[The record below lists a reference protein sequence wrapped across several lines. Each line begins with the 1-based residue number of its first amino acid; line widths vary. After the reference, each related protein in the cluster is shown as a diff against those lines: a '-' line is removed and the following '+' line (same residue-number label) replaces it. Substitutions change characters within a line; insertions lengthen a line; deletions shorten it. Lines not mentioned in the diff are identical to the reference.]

1 MLLHCTLVRGPGAAP
16 GIPAEP
22 VELSVELPEGC
33 PGTELEAAVARQYGT
48 TGLTVSGLPLRTLAA
63 GDAPLVSGAVLVDG
77 AAAGPA
83 SDGGAALL
91 LAVLSGPGAG
101 ALLPLRR
108 GSYRVGRGG
117 TDLVL
122 PDPELSRAHVLLQVT
137 DAGVSLVDLGSANGT
152 TVDGKPV
159 TRVRVSS
166 DSVIGCGQST
176 LGLVF
181 RGGSAAGPRA
191 AAGPGGSDA
200 GRDTSEPLRIP
211 NPGSAGNRAA
221 LVLTAVVPLAVGVA
235 LAVGTGLWMFL
246 AFSALSAVSVLVPAL
261 SGRKRRRELKAAIAA
276 AVDEDRDRRRRAAP
290 TAADLAI
297 NARAPDSSEPRDGP
311 EAGPVWLR
319 LGLARETARISLVPH
334 DPAFQA
340 PSVGTVPVCLDPAAP
355 ANFRGPEDALAGLV
369 RFLVMQLAS
378 YPRARRTRILLHG
391 PVRSLPLAAR
401 FLPQVS
407 LSASGSLTAADLAAG
422 PGPGWDRGVLIVL
435 SGTDRAAAL
444 CAAAAGCGWQVLD
457 CAAAPHAVAGQ
468 SVALG
473 GSGAVLTTATARTV
487 FTPDLVPAEVF
498 DRFCRSAGGTEPAP
512 QAGSGRVPDD
522 CRLGELLPLSAGEIE
537 RRWSAAGGQARR
549 GLPVPVGR
557 AAAGP
562 LHLDLEA
569 DGPHLLVAGT
579 TGSGKSE
586 FLRTLVYGLAASFP
600 PDLLNLLFVDF
611 KGGSGLGPLTGL
623 PHCVGMLTDLADHE
637 VERSL
642 ASLRAE
648 VRYREELL
656 AAAGVPDLASY
667 PQTSGSPALPR
678 LVLVIDEFRMLVEEA
693 PAALRELM
701 RIAAIGRSLGI
712 HLVMATQ
719 RAQGALS
726 ADIRANVTSSVVLR
740 VQSELESADVMDSRL
755 AAAIPLD
762 SPGRA
767 YLLRG
772 SAAPEEFQTAVLAA
786 AAQAACQAVTV
797 MTAAA
802 RLDRGPAPCRNATG
816 PPVPATTI
824 QAAAPLVRLTSELW
838 AGCGGALPRRP
849 VAPPLPVRLPFP
861 RRETGPAAASAA
873 PGVLLGMMDVPE
885 QQRLR
890 ELRWHAGAHGH
901 LALIG
906 DVRGGTSAGPAAAC
920 QLAVEQLLGDDVE
933 SHLYILDADGSLRH
947 TAGSP
952 RVGAWAGADELRRAV
967 RVLERLA
974 REVRSRLAAPGAA
987 PAPPLVLVLNHWGS
1001 WVSAFRS
1008 GPLAWAEDL
1017 VNDII
1022 RDGPAAAVTALVSG
1036 GRELVTARFFPSL
1049 PNRIFFPAGST
1060 EESRHGWPRLP
1071 QVPALPG
1078 RVAAAGA
1085 FAGATAHAAQ
1095 LCEPPEAG
1103 IRQGVPGGLTVRP
1116 FRVEPLPAVVTVS
1129 EVRAKIGPGLPA
1141 PPAPGWLWVGLGG
1154 DEPGPAGLPLPP
1166 GNVLA
1171 VLGGPGT
1178 GKTSLL
1184 RALPG
1189 LNPAVE
1195 WLRPGPGARP
1205 EDYWS
1210 AFLARARA
1218 GQLDRGAIALAD
1230 DLDLAGMDTNM
1241 RLVELNGLGWTVVLT
1256 AGYRPMIQQRV
1267 PLALQV
1273 RGQGCG
1279 ILIAPRAV
1287 ADADLFGIRFEPE
1300 YSPPPGR
1307 AVVVVNGLPA
1317 AVQLAIEVPPAYR
1330 GSGSPES
1337 LEGAA

>member
-16 GIPAEP
+16 GITADP
-22 VELSVELPEGC
+22 VELSVELPRGC
-33 PGTELEAAVARQYGT
+33 PGTELEAAVARQYDT
-48 TGLTVSGLPLRTLAA
+48 TGLTVAGVPLGTLAA

-77 AAAGPA
+77 APAGPA
-83 SDGGAALL
+83 PDGGAALL

-101 ALLPLRR
+101 TLLPLRR

-117 TDLVL
+117 TDLIL
-122 PDPELSRAHVLLQVT
+122 PDPELSRAHALLEVADTGVT
-137 DAGVSLVDLGSANGT
+137 LVDLGSANGT

-159 TRVRVSS
+159 TSVRVSS
-166 DSVIGCGQST
+166 DSIIGCGQST

-181 RGGSAAGPRA
+181 RGGRAARRSP

-211 NPGSAGNRAA
+211 NPGPVGNRAA

-261 SGRKRRRELKAAIAA
+261 SGRRRRRELKAAIAA
-276 AVDEDRDRRRRAAP
+276 AVDEDRGRRRRAAP
-290 TAADLAI
+290 SAADLAL
-297 NARAPDSSEPRDGP
+297 NAGAPDSGEARDGP
-311 EAGPVWLR
+311 DGGPVWLR
-319 LGLARETARISLVPH
+319 LGLAREPARISLVPD
-334 DPAFQA
+334 DPAFLA
-340 PSVGTVPVCLDPAAP
+340 PAVGLVPVCLDPAAP
-355 ANFRGPEDALAGLV
+355 AGFRGPEDALAGLV

-378 YPRARRTRILLHG
+378 FPRARRTRILLHG
-391 PVRSLPLAAR
+391 PVRSLPPAAR
-401 FLPQVS
+401 FLSQVS

-435 SGTDRAAAL
+435 PGTDHAAAL
-444 CAAAAGCGWQVLD
+444 CAAGAGCGWQVLD
-457 CAAAPHAVAGQ
+457 CAAASHPGPGQ
-468 SVALG
+468 TVVLG
-473 GSGAVLTTATARTV
+473 GRGAVLTTGTARTL

-498 DRFCRSAGGTEPAP
+498 DRFCRSAGGAEPAP
-512 QAGSGRVPDD
+512 EAGSSRVPDA

-537 RRWSAAGGQARR
+537 RRWSAAGGQPRR

-562 LHLDLEA
+562 LHLDLES

-586 FLRTLVYGLAASFP
+586 FLRTLVAGLAASYP

-623 PHCVGMLTDLADHE
+623 PHCVGMLTDLASHE

-656 AAAGVPDLASY
+656 AAAEVPDLPSY
-667 PQTSGSPALPR
+667 PAQTSGVPALPR

-772 SAAPEEFQTAVLAA
+772 NAAPEEFQTAVLAA
-786 AAQAACQAVTV
+786 APQAAGQAVTV

-802 RLDRGPAPCRNATG
+802 RLDREPASRRNATG
-816 PPVPATTI
+816 PRVLATPA
-824 QAAAPLVRLTSELW
+824 QAAAPLVRLTSGLW
-838 AGCGGALPRRP
+838 AGHGGGLPRRP

-861 RRETGPAAASAA
+861 RAGTGLAATAAA
-873 PGVLLGMMDVPE
+873 PGVLLGMVDVPE
-885 QQRLR
+885 QQQLR
-890 ELRWHAGAHGH
+890 ELRWHAGGHGH

-906 DVRGGTSAGPAAAC
+906 DARGGTSAGPAAAC

-933 SHLYILDADGSLRH
+933 SHLYILDADGSLRRA
-947 TAGSP
+947 AGSP
-952 RVGAWAGADELRRAV
+952 RTGAWAGADELRRAV

-974 REVRSRLAAPGAA
+974 GEIRSRLAAPGAA

-1008 GPLAWAEDL
+1008 SPLAWTEDL

-1022 RDGPAAAVTALVSG
+1022 RDGSGAGLTVIVSG
-1036 GRELVTARFFPSL
+1036 GRELVTARFFAAL

-1060 EESRHGWPRLP
+1060 EESRHGWPPLP
-1071 QVPALPG
+1071 EIPALPG

-1103 IRQGVPGGLTVRP
+1103 IRTNTRGGLTVRP
-1116 FRVEPLPAVVTVS
+1116 FRVEPLPAVVTVP
-1129 EVRAKIGPGLPA
+1129 EVRARIGPELPA
-1141 PPAPGWLWVGLGG
+1141 PPAGPGWLWVGLGG

-1166 GNVLA
+1166 GTVLA
-1171 VLGGPGT
+1171 VLGGPGA
-1178 GKTSLL
+1178 GKSSLL

-1189 LNPAVE
+1189 LNPVLE

-1210 AFLARARA
+1210 AVLARARA
-1218 GQLDRGAIALAD
+1218 GQLDHGAIALAD

-1256 AGYRPMIQQRV
+1256 AGYRPLLQQRV

-1279 ILIAPRAV
+1279 ILIAPRAA

-1300 YSPPPGR
+1300 HSPPPGR
-1307 AVVVVNGLPA
+1307 AVLVVNGRPA
-1317 AVQLAIEVPPAYR
+1317 AVQLAIEVPPA
-1330 GSGSPES
+1330 
-1337 LEGAA
+1337 